1 MYHITGLHGSWT
13 FTRQD
18 VMLLSL
24 VVIWELVWKG
34 IALWKAGRHKQLSWF
49 VVMLVVN
56 TLGILEIIYIV
67 FFQAKDET
75 KSS

>member
-1 MYHITGLHGSWT
+1 
-13 FTRQD
+13 
-18 VMLLSL
+18 MLLSL

-34 IALWKAGRHKQLSWF
+34 IALWKAGRHKQLPWF

-67 FFQAKDET
+67 FFQAKTNALDHKKT
-75 KSS
+75 D

>member
-1 MYHITGLHGSWT
+1 
-13 FTRQD
+13 
-18 VMLLSL
+18 MLLSL

-34 IALWKAGRHKQLSWF
+34 TALWKAGRHKQLPWF

-67 FFQAKDET
+67 FFQAKTNALDHKKT
-75 KSS
+75 D

>member
-1 MYHITGLHGSWT
+1 
-13 FTRQD
+13 
-18 VMLLSL
+18 MLLSL